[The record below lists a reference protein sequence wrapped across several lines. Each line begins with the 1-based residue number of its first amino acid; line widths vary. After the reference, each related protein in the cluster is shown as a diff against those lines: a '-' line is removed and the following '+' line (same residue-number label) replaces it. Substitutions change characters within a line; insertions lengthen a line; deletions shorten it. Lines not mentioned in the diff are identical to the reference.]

1 VGCAV
6 ASCTK
11 GCNGQEQ
18 ENYGFG
24 GLLKVYEQ
32 QRHNKAE
39 HGEGGEQHGVYE
51 LGHCGSVYFPDTYQV
66 FVGGLGRPSGFSHY
80 VKYIRVGVKSQ

>member
-6 ASCTK
+6 TGCTK

-18 ENYGFG
+18 EDDSFD
-24 GLLKVYEQ
+24 GLLKVHEQ
-32 QRHNKAE
+32 QRHDKAE

-51 LGHCGSVYFPDTYQV
+51 LGHWF
-66 FVGGLGRPSGFSHY
+66 GLSL
-80 VKYIRVGVKSQ
+80 V

>member
-6 ASCTK
+6 TGCAK
-11 GCNGQEQ
+11 GRNGQEQ
-18 ENYGFG
+18 EDDGLG

-39 HGEGGEQHGVYE
+39 HGEGGEQQGINY
-51 LGHCGSVYFPDTYQV
+51 LGHWFAP
-66 FVGGLGRPSGFSHY
+66 VGL
-80 VKYIRVGVKSQ
+80 